1 MSLKRIASALENTPD
16 LTIRQ
21 LILNKAQKENQ
32 IIYGARATN
41 RQLPDYLQ
49 KETEDYD
56 ILTKK
61 PKKSAQELAKDIKKF
76 TNKEVEVT
84 KASHKGTYKVKVD
97 KRVVVDYTQLKRRY
111 PTSQVLANKY
121 RNLSSIKKSLQ
132 KAVKKKSNEFRREKD
147 LDTLH
152 RIKISEETFNFWKE
166 ESIWQKRKE
175 EDQKRKERKDNN
187 LLNKK

>member
-76 TNKEVEVT
+76 TNKDVEVT

-97 KRVVVDYTQLKRRY
+97 KRVIVDYTQLKRRY
-111 PTSQVLANKY
+111 PTKSVLANKY

-166 ESIWQKRKE
+166 EINMAKKKRGRPKK
-175 EDQKRKERKDNN
+175 KRR
-187 LLNKK
+187 